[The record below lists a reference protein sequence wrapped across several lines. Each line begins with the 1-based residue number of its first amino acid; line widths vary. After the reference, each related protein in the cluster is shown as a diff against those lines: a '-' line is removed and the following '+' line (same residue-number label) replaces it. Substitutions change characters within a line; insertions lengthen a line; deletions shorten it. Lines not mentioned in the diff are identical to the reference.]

1 MTSQMM
7 DRDERSVAVEN
18 ASYRWGYLFTSF
30 AMLLSIA
37 YRSFVLKQSSW
48 DLLAIVVLGGAVTTI
63 YQRNERILG
72 SRWAILTVIAVALA
86 LSLAAVIAQ
95 GGR

>member
-1 MTSQMM
+1 MTSQIVE
-7 DRDERSVAVEN
+7 RDERSVAVEN

-30 AMLLSIA
+30 AILLSIA

-48 DLLAIVVLGGAVTTI
+48 DLLAIVVLGGVVTTI

-72 SRWAILTVIAVALA
+72 VRWAMLTVIAIALA
-86 LSLAAVIAQ
+86 LAIAAVIAT

>member
-1 MTSQMM
+1 MTGQMI

-48 DLLAIVVLGGAVTTI
+48 DLLAIVVLGGIVTTI

-72 SRWAILTVIAVALA
+72 VRWAMLTVMAVALA
-86 LSLAAVIAQ
+86 VSVAAVIVT
-95 GGR
+95 GR